1 MANTIDETK
10 AEIQIGQGWE
20 GVACPIIVKGTTH
33 SYRNIIRKIATS
45 DDVAVEIG
53 SATGKTTI
61 ILGRICKRVIG
72 VDFNHKCI
80 QESIDYATKNGFR
93 TSYKDEE
100 NDDDEVERSDRK
112 PVVEFV
118 QIRVVTESQE
128 KCLESLRELE
138 QVLKNKHGHSLKDVS
153 LLAVDIAGTA
163 PIDMVT
169 SILNSLRQIMRPRIT
184 VVKSLSL
191 KKLSVA
197 LETGQNYLV

>member
-1 MANTIDETK
+1 M
-10 AEIQIGQGWE
+10 
-20 GVACPIIVKGTTH
+20 GT
-33 SYRNIIRKIATS
+33 
-45 DDVAVEIG
+45 
-53 SATGKTTI
+53 
-61 ILGRICKRVIG
+61 G